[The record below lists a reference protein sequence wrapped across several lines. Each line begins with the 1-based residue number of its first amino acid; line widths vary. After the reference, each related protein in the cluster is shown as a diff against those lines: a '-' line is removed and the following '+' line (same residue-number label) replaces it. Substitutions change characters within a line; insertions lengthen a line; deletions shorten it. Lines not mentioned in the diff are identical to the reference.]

1 MSLLGI
7 AWRSIRQRLL
17 TSGLTA
23 LSLALGVALVVAT
36 LVIGGVVRDAFS
48 SGQGL
53 GYNLIVGAKGSPL
66 QLVLNSV
73 YFVSKPIENIGW
85 DVYQDFL
92 PAEDRP
98 DGVAGRYAGSVA
110 NAVPICMG
118 DYYRSYRVVGTTAA
132 YFDRL
137 TLGDGRPF
145 TFAAGRNFQASEFF
159 GGVLG
164 STVATTLRLSVGDR
178 FAPTHGAD
186 DGLVHDPFTVTGI
199 LARTDTPVDR
209 GVYVNM
215 EGFYL
220 QEGHAKPI
228 PETVTHATPEEAG
241 PEAGGALEISPPH
254 RTESPQADREIS
266 AATKASGPA
275 DPTTGVITLA
285 THDTPN
291 PTTGIITL
299 ATHATPKEAGPE
311 AGGAL
316 EISPPHRTESPQAHR
331 EISAATKASGPADP
345 TTGVITLA
353 SHDTPNPTTGV
364 ITAAAQP
371 PPNPSPLPLN
381 QREVTA
387 ILVQTASPGGMPP
400 ELLAMGLKNAIN
412 EGRAAQAAEPV
423 REIRTLLDLFV
434 RPLELL
440 LLLVT
445 TLVVIVSAIGIL
457 VSMVGSSLERS
468 RDVAVMRALGARRS
482 HVLTVVLLE
491 AVLLAVGGG
500 LVGWVLGHGIVAAIG
515 PLITTNAGVSA
526 GFFSSALP
534 GELLLVPF
542 LVILAILAALLPA
555 LAAYRTDVAKWL

>member
-7 AWRSIRQRLL
+7 AWRSIRQRLF

-36 LVIGGVVRDAFS
+36 LVIGGLVRDAFA

-73 YFVSKPIENIGW
+73 YLVSKPIENISWGF
-85 DVYQDFL
+85 YQDFL
-92 PAEDRP
+92 PAEARP

-110 NAVPICMG
+110 KAVPICMG
-118 DYYRSYRVVGTTAA
+118 DYYKSFRVVGTNAG
-132 YFDRL
+132 YFDSL
-137 TLGDGRPF
+137 TLGDGRRF
-145 TFAAGRNFQASEFF
+145 TFAAGRNFRDAEFF
-159 GGVLG
+159 GGVIGSAVAAKLG
-164 STVATTLRLSVGDR
+164 LAVGDP

-220 QEGHAKPI
+220 QEGHAKPV
-228 PETVTHATPEEAG
+228 PEGETAEQAG
-241 PEAGGALEISPPH
+241 AEAGGALEISRPKG
-254 RTESPQADREIS
+254 TESPQATREIS
-266 AATKASGPA
+266 QATKASAPA
-275 DPTTGVITLA
+275 DP
-285 THDTPN
+285 
-291 PTTGIITL
+291 
-299 ATHATPKEAGPE
+299 
-311 AGGAL
+311 
-316 EISPPHRTESPQAHR
+316 PQ
-331 EISAATKASGPADP
+331 PA
-345 TTGVITLA
+345 
-353 SHDTPNPTTGV
+353 
-364 ITAAAQP
+364 
-371 PPNPSPLPLN
+371 PLPFN

-387 ILVQTASPGGMPP
+387 ILVETASPGGMPP
-400 ELLAMGLKNAIN
+400 ELLAMGLKTAIN
-412 EGRAAQAAEPV
+412 EGRDGQAAEPV

-482 HVLTVVLLE
+482 HVLTAVLLE
-491 AVLLAVGGG
+491 AIILAVGGG
-500 LVGWVLGHGIVAAIG
+500 LAGWLLGHGIVAAIG

-526 GFFSSALP
+526 GFFSSAPL
-534 GELLLVPF
+534 GEALLVPF
-542 LVILAILAALLPA
+542 LVVLAILSALLPA

>member
-7 AWRSIRQRLL
+7 AWRSIRQRLF

-36 LVIGGVVRDAFS
+36 LVIGGVVRDAFA

-73 YFVSKPIENIGW
+73 YLVSKPIENISWGF
-85 DVYQDFL
+85 YQEFL
-92 PAEDRP
+92 PAEARP
-98 DGVAGRYAGSVA
+98 DGAAGRYAGSVA
-110 NAVPICMG
+110 KAVPICMG
-118 DYYRSYRVVGTTAA
+118 DYYKSFRVVGTNAA
-132 YFDRL
+132 YFDSL

-145 TFAAGRNFQASEFF
+145 AFAAGRNFRDDEFF
-159 GGVLG
+159 GGVIGSAVAAKLG
-164 STVATTLRLSVGDR
+164 LAVGDP

-220 QEGHAKPI
+220 QEGHAKPV
-228 PETVTHATPEEAG
+228 PEGESGRQAGTEA
-241 PEAGGALEISPPH
+241 EGALEISPQSGQEP
-254 RTESPQADREIS
+254 SQASREIS
-266 AATKASGPA
+266 QATQAFAPAGSPGP
-275 DPTTGVITLA
+275 V
-285 THDTPN
+285 
-291 PTTGIITL
+291 
-299 ATHATPKEAGPE
+299 
-311 AGGAL
+311 
-316 EISPPHRTESPQAHR
+316 
-331 EISAATKASGPADP
+331 
-345 TTGVITLA
+345 
-353 SHDTPNPTTGV
+353 
-364 ITAAAQP
+364 
-371 PPNPSPLPLN
+371 PLPFS

-387 ILVQTASPGGMPP
+387 ILVETASPGGMPP
-400 ELLAMGLKNAIN
+400 ELLAMGLKTAIN
-412 EGRAAQAAEPV
+412 EGRDGQAAEPV

-457 VSMVGSSLERS
+457 VSMVGSALERS

-482 HVLTVVLLE
+482 HVLTAVLLE
-491 AVLLAVGGG
+491 AIILAVGGG
-500 LVGWVLGHGIVAAIG
+500 LAGWLLGHGIVAAIG

-526 GFFSSALP
+526 GFFSSAP
-534 GELLLVPF
+534 VGEALLVPF
-542 LVILAILAALLPA
+542 LVVLAILSALLPA

>member
-7 AWRSIRQRLL
+7 AWRSIRQRLF

-36 LVIGGVVRDAFS
+36 LVIGGLVRDAFA

-73 YFVSKPIENIGW
+73 YLVSKPIENISWGF
-85 DVYQDFL
+85 YQDFL
-92 PAEDRP
+92 PAEARP

-110 NAVPICMG
+110 KAVPICMG
-118 DYYRSYRVVGTTAA
+118 DYYKSFRVVGTNAA
-132 YFDRL
+132 YFDGL

-145 TFAAGRNFQASEFF
+145 TFAAGRNFRDDEFF

-164 STVATTLRLSVGDR
+164 SAVAAKLGLAVGDP

-220 QEGHAKPI
+220 QEGHAKPV
-228 PETVTHATPEEAG
+228 PEGDTTERAG
-241 PEAGGALEISPPH
+241 AGAGGALEISPPKGN
-254 RTESPQADREIS
+254 ESPQATRETS
-266 AATKASGPA
+266 QATKASAPA
-275 DPTTGVITLA
+275 DP
-285 THDTPN
+285 
-291 PTTGIITL
+291 
-299 ATHATPKEAGPE
+299 
-311 AGGAL
+311 
-316 EISPPHRTESPQAHR
+316 PQ
-331 EISAATKASGPADP
+331 PA
-345 TTGVITLA
+345 
-353 SHDTPNPTTGV
+353 
-364 ITAAAQP
+364 
-371 PPNPSPLPLN
+371 PLPFN

-387 ILVQTASPGGMPP
+387 ILVETASPGGMPP
-400 ELLAMGLKNAIN
+400 ELLAMGLKTAIN
-412 EGRAAQAAEPV
+412 EGADGQAAEPV

-482 HVLTVVLLE
+482 HVLTAVLLE
-491 AVLLAVGGG
+491 AIILAVGGG
-500 LVGWVLGHGIVAAIG
+500 LAGWLLGHGIVAAIG

-526 GFFSSALP
+526 GFFSSAPL
-534 GELLLVPF
+534 GEALLVPF
-542 LVILAILAALLPA
+542 LVVLAILSALLPA

>member
-7 AWRSIRQRLL
+7 AWRSIRQRLF

-36 LVIGGVVRDAFS
+36 LVIGGVVRDAFA

-73 YFVSKPIENIGW
+73 YLVSKPIENISW
-85 DVYQDFL
+85 DFYQEFL
-92 PAEDRP
+92 PAAVRP
-98 DGVAGRYAGSVA
+98 DGKAGRYAGSVA
-110 NAVPICMG
+110 KAVPICMG
-118 DYYRSYRVVGTTAA
+118 DYFKSFRVVGTNAA
-132 YFDRL
+132 YFDSL
-137 TLGDGRPF
+137 TLGDGRSF
-145 TFAAGRNFQASEFF
+145 SFAAGRNFRDDDFF

-164 STVATTLRLSVGDR
+164 SAVAAKLGLAVGDT

-220 QEGHAKPI
+220 QEGHAKPV
-228 PETVTHATPEEAG
+228 PEGDTPEKAGGEAG
-241 PEAGGALEISPPH
+241 EALEISRQDRNQPS
-254 RTESPQADREIS
+254 RRIREIS
-266 AATKASGPA
+266 QATEAFAPA
-275 DPTTGVITLA
+275 DP
-285 THDTPN
+285 
-291 PTTGIITL
+291 
-299 ATHATPKEAGPE
+299 
-311 AGGAL
+311 
-316 EISPPHRTESPQAHR
+316 
-331 EISAATKASGPADP
+331 PADP
-345 TTGVITLA
+345 PGPA
-353 SHDTPNPTTGV
+353 
-364 ITAAAQP
+364 
-371 PPNPSPLPLN
+371 PLPFN

-387 ILVQTASPGGMPP
+387 ILVETSSPGGLPP
-400 ELLAMGLKNAIN
+400 ELLAMGLKTAIN
-412 EGRAAQAAEPV
+412 EGPDGQAAEPV

-457 VSMVGSSLERS
+457 VSMVGSALERS

-482 HVLTVVLLE
+482 HVLTAVLLE
-491 AVLLAVGGG
+491 AIILAVGGG
-500 LVGWVLGHGIVAAIG
+500 VLGWLLGHGIVAAIG

-526 GFFSSALP
+526 GFFSSAPL
-534 GELLLVPF
+534 GEALLVPF
-542 LVILAILAALLPA
+542 LVVLAVLAALLPA

>member
-1 MSLLGI
+1 MTLFGI

-36 LVIGGVVRDAFS
+36 LVIGGVVRDAFA
-48 SGQGL
+48 SGAGL

-73 YFVSKPIENIGW
+73 YLVSKPIENISW
-85 DVYQDFL
+85 SFYQEFL
-92 PAEDRP
+92 PATARP
-98 DGVAGRYAGSVA
+98 DGQPGRFAGSVA
-110 NAVPICMG
+110 TAVPICMG
-118 DYYRSYRVVGTTAA
+118 DYFKSFRVVGTNAA

-137 TLGDGRPF
+137 SSGDGRPF
-145 TFAAGRNFQASEFF
+145 AFAAGRNFRDDEFF

-164 STVATTLRLSVGDR
+164 STVAARLGLAVGDR
-178 FAPTHGAD
+178 FSPTHGAD
-186 DGLVHDPFTVTGI
+186 DGLEHDPFVVTGI

-220 QEGHAKPI
+220 QEGHAKPV
-228 PETVTHATPEEAG
+228 PDGEAETHGAFGADGHAAHAEPAAAPG
-241 PEAGGALEISPPH
+241 HPEAS
-254 RTESPQADREIS
+254 
-266 AATKASGPA
+266 
-275 DPTTGVITLA
+275 
-285 THDTPN
+285 PN
-291 PTTGIITL
+291 P
-299 ATHATPKEAGPE
+299 P
-311 AGGAL
+311 
-316 EISPPHRTESPQAHR
+316 
-331 EISAATKASGPADP
+331 
-345 TTGVITLA
+345 
-353 SHDTPNPTTGV
+353 
-364 ITAAAQP
+364 
-371 PPNPSPLPLN
+371 PLPFA

-387 ILVQTASPGGMPP
+387 ILVETASPAGMPA
-400 ELLAMGLKNAIN
+400 ELLAMGLKTTIN
-412 EGRAAQAAEPV
+412 EGRDGQAAEPV

-457 VSMVGSSLERS
+457 VSMVGSALERS

-482 HVLTVVLLE
+482 HVLTTVLLE
-491 AVLLAVGGG
+491 AVILAVGGG
-500 LVGWVLGHGIVAAIG
+500 LLGWLLGHGIVAAIG

-526 GFFSSALP
+526 GFFSTAP
-534 GELLLVPF
+534 AGELLLVPF
-542 LVILAILAALLPA
+542 LVTVAILAALLPA

>member
-73 YFVSKPIENIGW
+73 YLVSKPIENIGW

-118 DYYRSYRVVGTTAA
+118 DYYRSYRVVGTSAA

-228 PETVTHATPEEAG
+228 PETVTHATP
-241 PEAGGALEISPPH
+241 
-254 RTESPQADREIS
+254 
-266 AATKASGPA
+266 
-275 DPTTGVITLA
+275 
-285 THDTPN
+285 
-291 PTTGIITL
+291 
-299 ATHATPKEAGPE
+299 KEAGPE

-316 EISPPHRTESPQAHR
+316 EISPPHRTESPQAYR
-331 EISAATKASGPADP
+331 EISAATKASGPAD
-345 TTGVITLA
+345 
-353 SHDTPNPTTGV
+353 PTTGV

-491 AVLLAVGGG
+491 ALLLAVGGG